1 MVCRKVPPGAQ
12 VWEKCPESLVYVK
25 WTGSRLRHGPPLSPG
40 NRVLQERHFYE
51 KPVPSPDIMSRS
63 RLPAGVTTA
72 QDLVQQP
79 KAEWRERLRFPTPP
93 VTGSNIF
100 FTLKPA

>member
-1 MVCRKVPPGAQ
+1 MVPHCHQVTGCCRKD
-12 VWEKCPESLVYVK
+12 
-25 WTGSRLRHGPPLSPG
+25 T
-40 NRVLQERHFYE
+40 YE
-51 KPVPSPDIMSRS
+51 KPVPSPEIMSSS

-79 KAEWRERLRFPTPP
+79 KAEWREQLCFPTPP

-100 FTLKPA
+100 LTLKPA